1 MKPIFHQP
9 CSINSPAFA
18 YEKGELL
25 PSPFACE
32 IKDDVEIM
40 PFAVVQSGNV
50 RPTRIGARTKV
61 DHGSVIGHDAHVG
74 EDCTLVAH
82 SVICGHV
89 TLEPNVYV
97 GAGALIRQRLR
108 IGEGAMIGMGAV
120 VVRDVPPNC
129 VVVGNPARFLKPRW
143 PKQSCNPM
151 AKWDGE
157 RWA

>member
-1 MKPIFHQP
+1 MIDE
-9 CSINSPAFA
+9 SAAIGS
-18 YEKGELL
+18 
-25 PSPFACE
+25 
-32 IKDDVEIM
+32 M
-40 PFAVVQSGNV
+40 PFAWDNGVHRPGLFSPWIAVTANVGPFANVQAGTE
-50 RPTRIGARTKV
+50 RETRIGEHAHV
-61 DHGSVIGHDAHVG
+61 DAYVHVGHDAHVG